1 MIELR
6 ITVAT
11 AAELMAELCTLL
23 EPDPQ
28 GDQIQYV
35 VSLADAAVAEQARF
49 NAAAEQMTETEL
61 PARQAPYRAA
71 EDAKPKRKRRTNA
84 EIAADAA
91 PVPVP
96 VPEQDAPAPAPVP
109 EQDAPAPVP
118 VPVPEQDAPAPE
130 QEALDVDGVRARFA
144 RFASEDY
151 TAAFAALQE
160 LGCRTFADVV
170 KGDLLPELNDRV
182 PAYPA

>member
-35 VSLADAAVAEQARF
+35 VSLADAAAAEQARF

-91 PVPVP
+91 PVPE
-96 VPEQDAPAPAPVP
+96 PEQDAPAPAP
-109 EQDAPAPVP
+109 A
-118 VPVPEQDAPAPE
+118 PVPEQDAPAPE

>member
-96 VPEQDAPAPAPVP
+96 VPEQDAPAP
-109 EQDAPAPVP
+109 
-118 VPVPEQDAPAPE
+118 E

>member
-91 PVPVP
+91 P
-96 VPEQDAPAPAPVP
+96 A
-109 EQDAPAPVP
+109 
-118 VPVPEQDAPAPE
+118 PVPEQDAPAPE

>member
-1 MIELR
+1 
-6 ITVAT
+6 
-11 AAELMAELCTLL
+11 MA
-23 EPDPQ
+23 
-28 GDQIQYV
+28 
-35 VSLADAAVAEQARF
+35 
-49 NAAAEQMTETEL
+49 ETEL

-96 VPEQDAPAPAPVP
+96 EQDAPAPAPVP
-109 EQDAPAPVP
+109 EQDAP